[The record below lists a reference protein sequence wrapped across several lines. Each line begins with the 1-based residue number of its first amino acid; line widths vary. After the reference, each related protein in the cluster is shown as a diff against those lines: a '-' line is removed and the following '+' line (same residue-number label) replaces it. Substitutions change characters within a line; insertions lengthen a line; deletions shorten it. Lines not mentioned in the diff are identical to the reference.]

1 MRLKESIRIQARAD
15 QVWEYV
21 GSPEVWPLF
30 HSKAGECTLLS
41 LQADVIGA
49 RYEMEFRLG
58 NKTSPTQCE
67 IVDLHVGRMIQL
79 RSQLREIDKKTR
91 WAPSAVMTYELE
103 DLGFETKVSERVDL
117 DLPGINVL
125 LRLLM
130 WLFMRL
136 GKPSG
141 ETSLVRLKRI
151 LEEA

>member
-1 MRLKESIRIQARAD
+1 
-15 QVWEYV
+15 
-21 GSPEVWPLF
+21 
-30 HSKAGECTLLS
+30 
-41 LQADVIGA
+41 
-49 RYEMEFRLG
+49 
-58 NKTSPTQCE
+58 
-67 IVDLHVGRMIQL
+67 
-79 RSQLREIDKKTR
+79 
-91 WAPSAVMTYELE
+91 MTYELE